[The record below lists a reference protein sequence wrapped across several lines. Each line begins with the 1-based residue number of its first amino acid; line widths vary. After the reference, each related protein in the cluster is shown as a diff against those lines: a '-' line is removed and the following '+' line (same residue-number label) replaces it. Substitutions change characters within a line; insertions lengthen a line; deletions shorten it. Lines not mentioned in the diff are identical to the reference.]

1 MEPQNLGSDHAQQ
14 QIEEPRAG
22 ESGTSDFSSTQPHGN
37 NNSAGT
43 KELVDEN
50 VGTSGQL
57 AGTTSTSDEQP
68 SNPDSQQDKP
78 DSAPHSTS
86 LQFIYSIDLDAETP
100 DFRRI
105 RRAAHLYQEIH
116 MHVRELTYNR
126 VLLDVHEEA
135 RSIRVTKE
143 GRNLF
148 AYRGEPAVRRFPRHL
163 FRSEDNARSML
174 LFRSSQ
180 DRTFCA
186 KVLFEELLRPYCFKV
201 FMISLIPGDFNVR
214 IKVNPKG
221 DNEKDSV
228 EDNKSYGYKV
238 FFLTTLKDNGLVFD
252 PSGAQFGWG
261 DVVVPFW
268 IYFRERVY
276 DGDKKTKQIDAE
288 EEEPCHGPG
297 IIDWET
303 LLGEQGTLTLPQGVD
318 FIRKTLAQKA
328 ISAFKAQLKSYIGL
342 TVEDFVQ
349 FTEEEAFSSTSK
361 VILGRVKD
369 SMDEDMTRLH
379 SSPLAK
385 VIPCGEDSQTF
396 EITTTKVSFDLWK
409 DSWLTEKETEGCKD
423 RNEVCALFRAK
434 HEAKA
439 ETDTASEATPKAND
453 TAGKQKTE

>member
-14 QIEEPRAG
+14 QIEEPRAR
-22 ESGTSDFSSTQPHGN
+22 ESGTSDFSSTQPHSN
-37 NNSAGT
+37 NPTGT

-57 AGTTSTSDEQP
+57 TGTTSTSDEQP

-78 DSAPHSTS
+78 GSPPPSTS
-86 LQFIYSIDLDAETP
+86 LHFIYSIALDEETP
-100 DFRRI
+100 DWRRI
-105 RRAAHLYQEIH
+105 RRAAHLHQEIY
-116 MHVRELTYNR
+116 MHIRELTYNR

-135 RSIRVTKE
+135 RNIRVTKE

-174 LFRSSQ
+174 LFRGSQ
-180 DRTFCA
+180 DHIFFA
-186 KVLFEELLRPYCFKV
+186 KYLLEQLFRPYCFRV
-201 FMISLIPGDFNVR
+201 HRMSLIPHDFHVH
-214 IKVNPKG
+214 IKVSPKG
-221 DNEKDSV
+221 DNEKDNI
-228 EDNKSYGYKV
+228 EDNETNSYKV
-238 FFLTTLKDNGLVFD
+238 FLLNTLKDNCFMFD

-261 DVVVPFW
+261 DVVMPFW
-268 IYFRERVY
+268 DYICERGS
-276 DGDKKTKQIDAE
+276 DGDEKIKKIDAE

-328 ISAFKAQLKSYIGL
+328 IAAFKAQLKSYIGL
-342 TVEDFVQ
+342 TVQDFVQ
-349 FTEEEAFSSTSK
+349 FPEEEAFSSISK

-369 SMDEDMTRLH
+369 SMDVDMTQLH

-396 EITTTKVSFDLWK
+396 EITTTKASFDLWK

-423 RNEVCALFRAK
+423 RNEVRELFRAK
-434 HEAKA
+434 HEAA
-439 ETDTASEATPKAND
+439 TDTDTASEATPKAD
-453 TAGKQKTE
+453 KTAGKQKTE